1 MKNIVIVVTFVL
13 ILICIGVLYMF
24 GPFHKDSQTTRTFKQ
39 GTDVQ
44 IDYGSS
50 DITGVVVEDSGPKDV
65 PHPQISPNNNTV
77 N

>member
-1 MKNIVIVVTFVL
+1 
-13 ILICIGVLYMF
+13 MF